1 MSILTT
7 SVGVLTTT
15 FVPKVTSCS
24 SYYIQDNSAGAYFL
38 KFGTVGD
45 ASTSSCY
52 PPNFAPLG
60 YYSPGVCP
68 TGYWHACEA
77 GIDKT
82 ATVATCCP
90 QDYTCKKGRATDDPH
105 QCESKFEQVSWISVS
120 QCYTK
125 NGTPELP
132 CGRFVTTTYTSG
144 DRIFAYGINLRRAG
158 TDPLWSGASGA
169 IRRRPCPRLRAQPPA
184 AASMSRYPRGVSDRE
199 AQPAKTGAK
208 KEEVQRQAH
217 MQYPAS
223 FAHASPQG
231 ADWARAQGPAAELS
245 PFGYDGGTTYGG
257 GGGESTA
264 PYYNKQQFG
273 TATNNNSPWP
283 YELDPSPRNL
293 VELGTSEPASTEL
306 AGREHTRNGVD
317 TSPGPPRQ
325 L

>member
-1 MSILTT
+1 METPHWRNQHRRRNTT
-7 SVGVLTTT
+7 CLMNRLR
-15 FVPKVTSCS
+15 
-24 SYYIQDNSAGAYFL
+24 YR
-38 KFGTVGD
+38 
-45 ASTSSCY
+45 
-52 PPNFAPLG
+52 
-60 YYSPGVCP
+60 
-68 TGYWHACEA
+68 
-77 GIDKT
+77 
-82 ATVATCCP
+82 
-90 QDYTCKKGRATDDPH
+90 DYTCKKGRATDDPH

-144 DRIFAYGINLRRAG
+144 DCIFAYGINLRRAG
-158 TDPLWSGASGA
+158 TDPLWSGASGGDPTATVSKTASAATGGSVDVTVRPSSSGGIVQAALGEDGHLSTGAKIAVGVGVSLGVLLTVGA
-169 IRRRPCPRLRAQPPA
+169 ILAAYLIGKRSRRRRA
-184 AASMSRYPRGVSDRE
+184 R
-199 AQPAKTGAK
+199 K
-208 KEEVQRQAH
+208 KEEVQRQAN
-217 MQYPAS
+217 MQYPAN

-245 PFGYDGGTTYGG
+245 PFGYDGGTAYGGG

-293 VELGTSEPASTEL
+293 VELGASEPASAEL